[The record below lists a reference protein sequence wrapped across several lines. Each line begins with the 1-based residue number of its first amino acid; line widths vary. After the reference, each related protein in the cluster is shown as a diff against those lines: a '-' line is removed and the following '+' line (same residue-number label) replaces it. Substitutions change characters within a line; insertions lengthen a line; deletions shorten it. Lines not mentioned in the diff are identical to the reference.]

1 MIHPY
6 LTPRS
11 VPERVKGKIMSK
23 LRIAIAISVIVLLSV
38 FRTAPAQAQDP
49 NAGWSEPYQL
59 SSPAG
64 RSSECFPVAD
74 QYGYVHCFWAETLYA
89 DGTSIIKYSRFDG
102 STWSRPNDIYM
113 TGLGIK
119 NVSPVV
125 DQYGT
130 LHILWSEGQNG
141 YAFYTH
147 APAVDAISVQSWAKP
162 ILIDVTARPI
172 HLQIDSKGV
181 LHALYTN
188 QTDAS
193 GVFYIRSKDGG
204 MTWSEPTWLDPD
216 IPPNHV
222 PDHLNFKV
230 DDAGGLHAAWWYGS
244 LDRGIEPD
252 WIRYSHSLDGGDTWS
267 EPIILDQVT
276 EENEHFL
283 TSAAPRMVVQGKNVL
298 VIWAAGDLPY
308 RFYSYSTDS
317 GRTWT
322 TPEQVLGELHG
333 QAGDGFAVDAAG
345 QIHYFAQIRYP
356 IGIYHATWDES
367 GWSSPSLVY
376 LIAEA
381 DSDAGFGDRVHAHD
395 TIPVIRAGNQLVL
408 FFADGHADPN
418 RRLFVT
424 YRTID
429 DTAPLELVVTPQR
442 TATPATI
449 SEITPTPAA
458 GRPEL
463 TMTALAVASAEAP
476 PLTDVPA
483 PDVAIRVALVPTLL
497 VLGVLVV
504 LQWRNRQ
511 KH

>member
-1 MIHPY
+1 
-6 LTPRS
+6 
-11 VPERVKGKIMSK
+11 MSK
-23 LRIAIAISVIVLLSV
+23 FRIVIALFAIALLSV

-89 DGTSIIKYSRFDG
+89 DGNSIIKYARFDG
-102 STWSRPNDIYM
+102 STWTRPNDIYM

-141 YAFYTH
+141 IAYYAH
-147 APAVDAISVQSWAKP
+147 APAADAISVQNWSKP
-162 ILIDVTARPI
+162 ILIDVPARPI
-172 HLQIDSKGV
+172 YLQIDSKGV

-188 QTDAS
+188 QTDNS
-193 GVFYIRSKDGG
+193 GVYYIRSKDGG
-204 MTWSEPTWLDPD
+204 LTWSVPTWLDPD

-222 PDHLNFKV
+222 PDNLNFKV
-230 DDAGGLHAAWWYGS
+230 DDAGGLHAVWWYGS
-244 LDRGIEPD
+244 LDRGVEPN

-267 EPIILDQVT
+267 APVVLDQVI

-283 TSAAPRMVVQGKNVL
+283 TSAAPRMIVQGKNVL

-317 GRTWT
+317 GRTWS
-322 TPEQVLGELHG
+322 TPEHIFGELHG
-333 QAGDGFAVDAAG
+333 QAGDGLTVDATG
-345 QIHYFAQIRYP
+345 RIHYFAQIRYP
-356 IGIYHATWDES
+356 LGIYHAY
-367 GWSSPSLVY
+367 WSQGNWSNPSLVY

-381 DSDAGFGDRVHAHD
+381 DSDEGFGDRVHAHD

-408 FFADGHADPN
+408 FFADGQADPR

-424 YRTID
+424 YRTLD
-429 DTAPLELVVTPQR
+429 DTQPFGLVPTPQP
-442 TATPATI
+442 TATLATLSKPTLTSPALM
-449 SEITPTPAA
+449 
-458 GRPEL
+458 PEL
-463 TMTALAVASAEAP
+463 TITALAQSSAET
-476 PLTDVPA
+476 PLLSEVPA
-483 PDVAIRVALVPTLL
+483 PDVAIRVALIPTLL